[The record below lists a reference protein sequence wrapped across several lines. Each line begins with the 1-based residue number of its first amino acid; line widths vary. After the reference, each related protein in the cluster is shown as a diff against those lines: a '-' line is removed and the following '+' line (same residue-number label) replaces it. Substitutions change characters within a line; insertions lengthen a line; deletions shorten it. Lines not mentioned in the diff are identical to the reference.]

1 MANLNGYDASSHQP
15 MENRDPLPDGEYR
28 VIAIESEMKETAKKN
43 GSYLQITWEV
53 LDAEYKGRKMWSRLN
68 LENENTQTVEIA
80 QRELSS
86 ICRAVGVLRP
96 KDSSELHDKPI
107 IVRVSTEPG
116 TGNYGPQNRIK
127 AYKPID
133 GSPAASAPSTP
144 SSAPASAPAAGGA
157 KRPPW
162 RT

>member
-1 MANLNGYDASSHQP
+1 

-96 KDSSELHDKPI
+96 KDSTELHDKPI
-107 IVRVSTEPG
+107 TVRVSTEAG
-116 TGNYGPQNRIK
+116 TGGYGPQNRIK

-133 GSPAASAPSTP
+133 GATPAAGPTAP
-144 SSAPASAPAAGGA
+144 PAATPTASGGA